1 MKLKLFTLIIFGF
14 CSMVAMNAMSYS
26 DYDIPE
32 QIVISDI
39 PPNMTSIDLHG
50 DLDCNAGPNSVE
62 AYYNQNLV
70 VVSFHQNFGYVSVIL
85 IGDGGAVYN
94 QTINTSVQQTV
105 YIPLAGALSGRYTLI
120 LNNANGY
127 AEGDFEK

>member
-1 MKLKLFTLIIFGF
+1 MKTKGLTLIVL
-14 CSMVAMNAMSYS
+14 SMMSLVMVQAMPYVHH
-26 DYDIPE
+26 DIPE

-39 PPNMTSIDLHG
+39 PPNMTAIDLHG
-50 DLDCNAGPNSVE
+50 DLDCNAGPDSVE
-62 AYYNQNLV
+62 AYYNQNFV

-85 IGDGGAVYN
+85 IGDGGTIYN

-105 YIPLAGALSGRYTLI
+105 YIPLAGAAAGRYILV

>member
-1 MKLKLFTLIIFGF
+1 M
-14 CSMVAMNAMSYS
+14 
-26 DYDIPE
+26 
-32 QIVISDI
+32 
-39 PPNMTSIDLHG
+39 
-50 DLDCNAGPNSVE
+50 
-62 AYYNQNLV
+62 
-70 VVSFHQNFGYVSVIL
+70 VSFHQNFGYVSVIL